1 MMEIGSFEAKNRLS
15 ELIRKV
21 QEGERVMITYRG
33 KPAAMLVSPFPEQK
47 NASAAI
53 DALMAFGERHALH
66 LEKGETIRTLIEQG
80 RR

>member
-21 QEGERVMITYRG
+21 REGEQVVITHRG
-33 KPAAMLVSPFPEQK
+33 KPAAMLVPPVPEQQHVGI
-47 NASAAI
+47 AI
-53 DALMAFGERHALH
+53 DALMAWGERHTLH
-66 LEKGETIRTLIEQG
+66 LEEGETIRSLIEQG